1 MDNHKITKKDKLVYG
16 VTLAIIFFG
25 ILFIGLAGV
34 VVNIL
39 G

>member
-34 VVNIL
+34 IVNIF